1 MELNINP
8 DILQEGSYDEYYEEL
23 VGMDSVVDIAI
34 MESKEAAEDI
44 LNGESDMEL
53 VDIVSAGDKV
63 KDDLDEEED

>member
-63 KDDLDEEED
+63 KDDLDDEED

>member
-63 KDDLDEEED
+63 KDDLDEED

>member
-63 KDDLDEEED
+63 KNDLDEEED

>member
-34 MESKEAAEDI
+34 MESKEAVEDI